1 MSKRIF
7 SPLKKKG
14 PWNAESFSIK
24 LLEKE
29 IELEKTFRVDIIQD
43 LITMYSHA
51 IEHYNEQNDPK
62 YYDYQD
68 RLHNLLLKPEVST
81 VLNSSKKTNLYNFS
95 KHRSITNSQLAKSQI
110 IESFRSPIKCKIL
123 ESAEKAM
130 KKEEIL
136 QNVSRQEHSL
146 EDRVNIRRS
155 RKNLS
160 FCDESMK
167 NSYYIDDKDQVVEV
181 MESYYSKKAKEIEET
196 TLKYL
201 LQMES
206 ATPKHKARFVED
218 MKKDIIKI
226 SHKYDQLRV
235 QGLQKFKDSYRK
247 PN

>member
-29 IELEKTFRVDIIQD
+29 IQLEKTFRVDIIQD

-68 RLHNLLLKPEVST
+68 RLHKLLLKPEVAS
-81 VLNSSKKTNLYNFS
+81 VLNSSKKTNLYNLS

-110 IESFRSPIKCKIL
+110 ITSSRSSIKSKIL
-123 ESAEKAM
+123 ESAEKTM
-130 KKEEIL
+130 KKEEIF
-136 QNVSRQEHSL
+136 QNVSRQELSL
-146 EDRVNIRRS
+146 EDRVNMRRS
-155 RKNLS
+155 RKFMS
-160 FCDESMK
+160 FSGVSTK
-167 NSYYIDDKDQVVEV
+167 NSYYIDEKDQVVEV
-181 MESYYSKKAKEIEET
+181 MESYYSEKAKEIEET

-206 ATPKHKARFVED
+206 ATPRHKARFIQD
-218 MKKDIIKI
+218 MNKDIIKI
-226 SHKYDQLRV
+226 SHKYDQLRI
-235 QGLQKFKDSYRK
+235 QELQKVKDSYKK